1 MSNYHRP
8 MLVVRIS
15 MVAALALIVGACS
28 SASSGSDR
36 PSLVP
41 SSEQPSQLPG
51 PSGSAAPGPINLP
64 ASIVGPVLA
73 EIARVAG
80 VPVDQVIVRS
90 AQSVTFPDG
99 GLGCPVPGMVYT
111 QVLVDGFKLVA
122 EAGGKTYDY
131 RGTGPDS
138 FRPCQNPAS

>member
-1 MSNYHRP
+1 MNDYHRP
-8 MLVVRIS
+8 MFVIRIS
-15 MVAALALIVGACS
+15 ILAALALVVGACS
-28 SASSGSDR
+28 AASSGSSR
-36 PSLVP
+36 PSLAP

-51 PSGSAAPGPINLP
+51 ASGSAAPGPINLP
-64 ASIVGPVLA
+64 ASIVGPVIT
-73 EIARVAG
+73 EIARIAG

-122 EAGGKTYDY
+122 EAGGKTYDF

-138 FRPCQNPAS
+138 FRLCQNPAG